1 MNKKIKTLII
11 YETGIHYIII
21 INEKH
26 GSANIEKVKCDVFI
40 IIQIRPWDR
49 VEQVNEF
56 FCHSLSLRRIETSG

>member
-11 YETGIHYIII
+11 YETGIHYMII

-26 GSANIEKVKCDVFI
+26 GSANVEKVKCDVFI

-56 FCHSLSLRRIETSG
+56 FATPSP